1 MSYKF
6 ARKVKN
12 FCFIAASIFALVA
25 IFLPYTGLRIAFA
38 AVAAVVMIGGIV
50 VNAMFYRCPACK
62 KMLPTNESLP
72 KNCPY
77 CGEQLR

>member
-1 MSYKF
+1 MNYLF
-6 ARKVKN
+6 ARKIKN
-12 FCFIAASIFALVA
+12 FCYVAASIFAVA
-25 IFLPYTGLRIAFA
+25 AAFLPYTGLRIAFIV
-38 AVAAVVMIGGIV
+38 VAAVVLIAGIV
-50 VNAMFYRCPACK
+50 VNALYYRCPNCK